1 MSVDPSYIEKFF
13 DDLEGM
19 NVDLDDDPLEYGPR
33 RIIQKIAETRAYL
46 TRCEQYSLQI
56 SRALQLSKKEHRAS
70 QLDFDLQMQHLLAN
84 DPEVRAGRN
93 VADRNA
99 IATVKLNDLKE
110 KISGAEVLIQDLDLM
125 MTSLKS
131 KRVDLKDIQNRL
143 KDQMRLC
150 QEEIGLGGKWG
161 SRTPNP
167 NAPQLSS
174 APLIDLTTLKELDA
188 MFPKDAEVQIPEES
202 VVEAAVITTAT
213 SDKPEFPSP
222 PQGEGEDAE
231 FDSFLSEIPNAA
243 ETKSKKN
250 EISIDDLLGDL

>member
-1 MSVDPSYIEKFF
+1 MSVDQAYIEKFF
-13 DDLEGM
+13 NDLEAM
-19 NVDLDDDPLEYGPR
+19 SVDLDDDPLEYGPR
-33 RIIQKIAETRAYL
+33 RIIQKIAETRSHL
-46 TRCEQYSLQI
+46 NRCEQYSLQI
-56 SRALQLSKKEHRAS
+56 SRALQFSKKEFRAS

-99 IATVKLNDLKE
+99 IATVKLNDLRE
-110 KISGAEVLIQDLDLM
+110 KISKTEVFIQDLDLM

-131 KRVDLKDIQNRL
+131 KRADLKDIQNRL

-161 SRTPNP
+161 SRTSNP

-174 APLIDLTTLKELDA
+174 APLIDLNTLKELDA
-188 MFPKDAEVQIPEES
+188 MFPKGAEVQLPEEVIPEVPAKEEPVS
-202 VVEAAVITTAT
+202 SAEAH
-213 SDKPEFPSP
+213 
-222 PQGEGEDAE
+222 QGDGEDSD
-231 FDSFLSEIPNAA
+231 FDSFLSEIPNSEGEKA
-243 ETKSKKN
+243 KKN